1 MSNENKMILTL
12 DLDGTAIK
20 SEIERRVR
28 NEIVED
34 MKKQIKSSIYVERGS
49 YDNRKPKPAPWV
61 EQLVKDVLTEYK
73 DDIVERAAT
82 QLAVSMTRSKS
93 FRDKFENILV
103 PEVVL
108 RECMEGTND
117 QKSENA

>member
-34 MKKQIKSSIYVERGS
+34 MKKQIKSSIFTDRGPYS
-49 YDNRKPKPAPWV
+49 NRRSELAPWV
-61 EQLVKDVLTEYK
+61 VDLVKETLNSCK
-73 DDIVERAAT
+73 DEIVEKAAN

-93 FRDKFENILV
+93 FREKFENILV

-108 RECMEGTND
+108 RECMEGN
-117 QKSENA
+117 K